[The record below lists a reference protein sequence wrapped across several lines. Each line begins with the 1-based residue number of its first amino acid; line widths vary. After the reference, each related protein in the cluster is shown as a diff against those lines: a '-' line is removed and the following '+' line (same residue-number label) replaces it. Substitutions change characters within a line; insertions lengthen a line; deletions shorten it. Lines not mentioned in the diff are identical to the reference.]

1 MIIYA
6 TCSLIQLELQF
17 HRITGWA
24 MSPVASFLVDKFT
37 VLGFEFQNWMAVVAV
52 GMLLYGLGYWLATR
66 NRTSA

>member
-1 MIIYA
+1 
-6 TCSLIQLELQF
+6 
-17 HRITGWA
+17 

-52 GMLLYGLGYWLATR
+52 GMLLYGLGYWLAMR